1 MSTPTSETVPCFF
14 EKDPALVLSRRAFA
28 EGVGSLLLM
37 MAVTGAALTGQRLS
51 GGNHELGLLVSALAT
66 SGSLVGLILALG
78 SVSGGHFNPLITGLQ
93 WLAGQ
98 RSLRCTLAYIGAQIV
113 GASLGALLAN
123 SLFDS
128 LASEPLS
135 ATLNF
140 KWVFSEIVAS
150 CGLMIVVFGCIHSEK
165 ALTGPFGVGAW
176 LLAAIVATPSAS
188 YANPAIAL
196 AAILASGPVGLTVPS
211 SMFYVAAEI
220 AGALLAFVVI
230 SFTYPQKP
238 ER

>member
-1 MSTPTSETVPCFF
+1 MSTPTSETTPCFF
-14 EKDPALVLSRRAFA
+14 EKDPSLTLSRRAFA

-37 MAVTGAALTGQRLS
+37 MAVTGAALTGQRIS
-51 GGNHELGLLVSALAT
+51 GGNYELGLVVSALAT
-66 SGSLVGLILALG
+66 SGALVGLILAFG

-93 WLAGQ
+93 WLSGQ
-98 RSLRCTLAYIGAQIV
+98 RSLRCALAYIGGQIV

-135 ATLNF
+135 VTLTS
-140 KWVFSEIVAS
+140 KWVISEIVAT
-150 CGLMIVVFGCIHSEK
+150 CGLMIVVFGCINGGK

-188 YANPAIAL
+188 YANPAITL
-196 AAILASGPVGLTVPS
+196 AAVLASGPVGLTLPS
-211 SMFYVAAEI
+211 ATWYVVAEI
-220 AGALLAFVVI
+220 AGALLALVII
-230 SFTYPQKP
+230 SFAYPRTP
-238 ER
+238 

>member
-1 MSTPTSETVPCFF
+1 MSTPTSQPASCFF
-14 EKDPALVLSRRAFA
+14 EKNPSLVLSRRAFV
-28 EGVGSLLLM
+28 EGAGSLLLM
-37 MAVTGAALTGQRLS
+37 MAVTGSALTGQRLS
-51 GGNHELGLLVSALAT
+51 GGNHELGLLVSAFAT

-98 RSLRCTLAYIGAQIV
+98 RSLRCTLSYIGAQIT
-113 GASLGALLAN
+113 GAMLGALLAN

-128 LASEPLS
+128 LASEPL
-135 ATLNF
+135 TVMLNS
-140 KWVFSEIVAS
+140 KWILSEIVAT
-150 CGLMIVVFGCIHSEK
+150 CGLMIVVFGCIYSEK

-196 AAILASGPVGLTVPS
+196 AAILTSAPVGLTVS
-211 SMFYVAAEI
+211 SATVYVAAEI
-220 AGALLAFVVI
+220 AGALLAYVVI
-230 SFTYPQKP
+230 SIAYP
-238 ER
+238 RTS